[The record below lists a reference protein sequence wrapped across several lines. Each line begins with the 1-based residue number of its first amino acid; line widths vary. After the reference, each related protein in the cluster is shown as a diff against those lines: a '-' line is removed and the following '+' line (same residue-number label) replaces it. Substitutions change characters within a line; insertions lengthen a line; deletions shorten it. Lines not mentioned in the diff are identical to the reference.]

1 MALTWEG
8 YSGPPKPNLELNMYI
23 VLKPTI
29 AGGQRRNA
37 GDIIE
42 LSELS
47 VDEAAALIAAKRV
60 EVAPEKP
67 KSEPVNADRSV
78 ALEESDAPAPKKRTY
93 TRKTKASK

>member
-29 AGGQRRNA
+29 AGGQRRSA

-42 LSELS
+42 LP
-47 VDEAAALIAAKRV
+47 VDEAAALLAAKRV

-67 KSEPVNADRSV
+67 KSAPVNADRSV